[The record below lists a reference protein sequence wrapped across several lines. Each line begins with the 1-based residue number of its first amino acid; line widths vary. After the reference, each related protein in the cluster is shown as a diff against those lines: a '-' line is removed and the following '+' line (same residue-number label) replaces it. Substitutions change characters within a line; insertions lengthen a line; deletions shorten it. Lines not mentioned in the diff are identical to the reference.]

1 MSAAFAPDHPGA
13 RVRPSSNHG
22 PRKNGLRCEMLLLH
36 YTGMKTGEAAEDRLC
51 DATAEVSSHYL
62 VHENGEI
69 VQFVPEHLR
78 AWHAGKGAWH
88 GVEDVNSQSIGI
100 EVVNPG
106 HEIGYRRF
114 PTRQIDALIHLCRGI
129 LGRWPIRPDMVLG
142 HSDVSP
148 GRKVDPGELFP
159 WSVLARSGIGHYR
172 PAAPLAAGPVLRPGD
187 SGEAVAALQKSLSE
201 YGYGLEA
208 TGVYDARTETVVAAF
223 QRHFRRR
230 HVDGLA
236 DRSTVET
243 LKRLLAARPF

>member
-1 MSAAFAPDHPGA
+1 MTAPFAPNHPGA
-13 RVRPSSNHG
+13 RVRPSPNHG
-22 PRKNGLRCEMLLLH
+22 PRKNGLGCEMLLLH

-51 DATAEVSSHYL
+51 DPSAEVSSHYL

-69 VQFVPEHLR
+69 VQLVPEHLR
-78 AWHAGKGAWH
+78 AWHAGRGSWH

-114 PTRQIDALIHLCRGI
+114 PARQIDALIDLCRSI

-159 WSVLARSGIGHYR
+159 WTVLARAGIGHYR
-172 PAAPLAAGPVLRPGD
+172 PAAPITDGPALRLGN
-187 SGEAVAALQKSLSE
+187 SGEAVAALQTLLAE
-201 YGYGLEA
+201 YGYGVEA

-223 QRHFRRR
+223 QRHFRRAK
-230 HVDGLA
+230 VDGVA
-236 DRSTVET
+236 DMSTVET
-243 LKRLLAARPF
+243 LKRLLSSRRA

>member
-1 MSAAFAPDHPGA
+1 VSVAFAPDHPDA
-13 RVRPSSNHG
+13 RVRPSPNHG
-22 PRKNGLRCEMLLLH
+22 PRRNGLRCEMLLLH
-36 YTGMKTGEAAEDRLC
+36 YTGMTTGEAAEDRLC
-51 DATAEVSSHYL
+51 DPTAEVSSHYL
-62 VHENGEI
+62 VHENGEV

-78 AWHAGKGAWH
+78 AWHAGKGSWH

-114 PTRQIDALIHLCRGI
+114 PARQIDAVIRLCRGI

-159 WSVLARSGIGHYR
+159 WAALVRAGIGHYR
-172 PAAPLAAGPVLRPGD
+172 PAAPRSAGPVMQSGD
-187 SGEAVAALQKSLSE
+187 IGEGVAALQRSLAQ
-201 YGYGLEA
+201 YGYGIDE
-208 TGVYDARTETVVAAF
+208 TGVYDVRTEIVVAAF
-223 QRHFRRR
+223 QRHFRRKKI
-230 HVDGLA
+230 DGLA

-243 LKRLLAARPF
+243 LKRLLSARVT